1 MASPPRKQGFSY
13 LLGLFVAV
21 SNRMNVQLAIVENYN
36 GLQRSLTSLG
46 TGDYIFHI

>member
-21 SNRMNVQLAIVENYN
+21 SNRVVENYN
-36 GLQRSLTSLG
+36 GLQRSLTPLG